1 MTRTPF
7 YRRDPQPLSGYEVE
21 RLMIAERL
29 ARESSR
35 RSVRCWLRALLALLR
50 RKPPT

>member
-21 RLMIAERL
+21 RMMLADRL
-29 ARESSR
+29 AQERSR
-35 RSVRCWLRALLALLR
+35 RSARSLLLALLALLR